1 MKDPTYDIFV
11 KSWGFKDAKYD
22 ISMSHMRL
30 MIGQKVTE
38 LKNGNQGNQA
48 TKQLGNLFIFF
59 FTKINVKNRQL
70 EQPRQPEQ
78 LWQPC

>member
-1 MKDPTYDIFV
+1 MSKSWTEKCLKDPTYDIFV
-11 KSWGFKDAKYD
+11 KRWGFKDAKYD

-48 TKQLGNLFIFF
+48 TMEPMYFIYKHEK
-59 FTKINVKNRQL
+59 KIT
-70 EQPRQPEQ
+70 
-78 LWQPC
+78 

>member
-1 MKDPTYDIFV
+1 MKDPTYAISV

-22 ISMSHMRL
+22 IPMSHMRL

-48 TKQLGNLFIFF
+48 TKQPGNLFIFF